1 MSKTEQVRV
10 RLEPHIKSQANKI
23 LEELGFTMS
32 DAVSIFM
39 RQVISHRGLPFE
51 VKIPNAETRAA
62 IEELEAGGGEEMT
75 PEEFRAWLKE

>member
-10 RLEPHIKSQANKI
+10 RIEPHIKSQASEI

-62 IEELEAGGGEEMT
+62 IEASRRGEGERMTLEEV
-75 PEEFRAWLKE
+75 RASLLD

>member
-10 RLEPHIKSQANKI
+10 RIEPHIKSQASEI

-62 IEELEAGGGEEMT
+62 IEELEAGGGEKMS
-75 PEEFRAWLKE
+75 PEAFRSWLKE